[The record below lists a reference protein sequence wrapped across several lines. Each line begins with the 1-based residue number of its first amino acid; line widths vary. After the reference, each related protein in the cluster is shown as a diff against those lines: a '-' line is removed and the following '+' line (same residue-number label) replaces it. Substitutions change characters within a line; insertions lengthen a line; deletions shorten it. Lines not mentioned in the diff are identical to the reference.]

1 RSLTPMAITPLKRVM
16 ADIILRHSPLCSRFP
31 VESSLILV
39 HDDPL
44 MQTLNVGAGRTDDEY
59 KAAEEQRRAD
69 LRSDVQTYAMY
80 FFIAAGLAAL
90 GTGLLLFKL
99 NIIVN
104 IGAIDLF
111 PWYARDLIQSNP
123 LLFYRAA
130 AATWVVVLVL
140 LGLAAR
146 KGQRWAFWAGVIL
159 YGADLVPLIVAF

>member
-1 RSLTPMAITPLKRVM
+1 MISPLRDTNSVSTGSPSCTLGPDSRSSNFSLYHAIAASKSLTPMAITPLNRVM

-80 FFIAAGLAAL
+80 FFIAAGLAVL
-90 GTGLLLFKL
+90 GTGL
-99 NIIVN
+99 
-104 IGAIDLF
+104 
-111 PWYARDLIQSNP
+111 
-123 LLFYRAA
+123 
-130 AATWVVVLVL
+130 
-140 LGLAAR
+140 
-146 KGQRWAFWAGVIL
+146 
-159 YGADLVPLIVAF
+159 